1 MFLHNQEISSY
12 YFRFVL
18 VLHDFSIDKTVIKKL
33 MPARHKYAHRHSDT
47 HARAHTRAHT
57 RTRARIHAHTHA
69 HTRTHTSTNTHRSS
83 YIVFYVANRLVV
95 GFKVCV
101 NCTP

>member
-47 HARAHTRAHT
+47 HAHTHTHTRAHT
-57 RTRARIHAHTHA
+57 RTHTCIHTHTHKHK
-69 HTRTHTSTNTHRSS
+69 HTPFEL
-83 YIVFYVANRLVV
+83 Y
-95 GFKVCV
+95 CV
-101 NCTP
+101 LCSQ